1 MKCRARSMPRRLV
14 WLGLSL
20 VLTAAQAGEI
30 WKCQQGSQVRYS
42 DQPCPAQGDT
52 LPARALQPNVVA
64 AERSAADAASP
75 GTRLAGNVCPEE
87 VEIAAMESRATASSL
102 GPAEQRFFK
111 GEIARARQ
119 CRQGRVRYSA
129 SDWALSRQAQADQFR
144 PGVEA
149 EARQRAEAMHKAA
162 AARAAQASPEPLA
175 AGASSPA
182 VSSR

>member
-1 MKCRARSMPRRLV
+1 MKRRAPSMPRRLV
-14 WLGLSL
+14 WLCLSL
-20 VLTAAQAGEI
+20 ALAPVQAGEI
-30 WKCQQGSQVRYS
+30 WKCQQGNQVRYS

-64 AERSAADAASP
+64 AELRASGAASS
-75 GTRLAGNVCPEE
+75 GTRLAGNVCPEQ

-102 GPAEQRFFK
+102 GPAEQQFFK
-111 GEIARARQ
+111 GEIVRARQ

-144 PGVEA
+144 PGAEA
-149 EARQRAEAMHKAA
+149 EARQRAEAMHQA
-162 AARAAQASPEPLA
+162 AARASGLRSASAA

-182 VSSR
+182 VSCR